1 MSNET
6 KTKVVSE
13 PQVEAIETAPM
24 SFMQDCKYAATVIK
38 AEYAKT
44 PNKGTKGLFLV
55 FNVAGIGQIE
65 GAYWLSDKAKPYTDK
80 TMKEA
85 FGFRGKYR
93 DIGAIVGS
101 NCEILVKYQDYNGKT
116 FPRAAFINAT
126 SLQSV
131 DDDAGCDEVAVEN
144 EGDL

>member
-6 KTKVVSE
+6 VENVVTYSQE
-13 PQVEAIETAPM
+13 SGIEAAPM
-24 SFMQDCKYAATVIK
+24 TFMQDCKYAATVIK

-65 GAYWLSDKAKPYTDK
+65 GAYWLSEKAKPYTDK
-80 TMKEA
+80 TMHEA

-93 DIGAIVGS
+93 DIGTVVGS

-131 DDDAGCDEVAVEN
+131 DDDEGCDEIEIEN